1 MEIKKNTNFKSLITP
16 FEKDSDNNV
25 WTMYPRPQMVRDS
38 YICLNGKWDIE
49 ILSKE
54 NCKFKGEITVPFPIP
69 SRLSG
74 VIVDIEKDDSIIYR
88 RSFEISEDFV
98 RDKILLHFGAVDQ
111 ICEIYINGNFAGK
124 NVGGYLPFCIDIT
137 DYYKIGENTLE
148 VRVIDNLDTDLPYGK
163 QRRKRGG
170 MWYTPISGIWQTV
183 WLESVCKQYIELLK
197 VNMDMDCAEIEV
209 IGGVRDKIIH
219 FEGKKIAFS
228 GSKVTLKPENPELWS
243 PENPKLYDFVIESG
257 EDRVASYF
265 ALRKIEIENNKIL
278 LNGKP
283 YFFNGL
289 LDQGYFS
296 DGIYLPASVKGYEY
310 DILTAK
316 EMGFNM
322 LRKHIKIE
330 PQIFYYLCDKYGMV
344 VFQDMVNNG
353 KYNFILQTALP
364 TIGMKK
370 RNFSRAS
377 EKCRKYFEE
386 TAVKTIDF
394 LYSHPSVCYYTIFN
408 EGWGQYDAKNMYSKL
423 KNLDNSRVWDATS
436 GWFQTGESD
445 VLSEHVY
452 FKPVK
457 LKADERPLILSEFGG
472 YSCEIENHSFN
483 PGKSY
488 GYKKFKNK
496 TDFENAIIDLYR
508 KEIIPAIHNGLCGA
522 VLTQISDV
530 EDETNG
536 LVTYDRQVIKMDK
549 EKMKALSEE
558 IKKEHQIAV
567 GESECSK

>member
-1 MEIKKNTNFKSLITP
+1 MKIKKNMNFKNLITP
-16 FEKDSDNNV
+16 FEKNIETNV
-25 WTMYPRPQMVRDS
+25 WTEYPRPQMVRDS

-54 NCKFKGEITVPFPIP
+54 NCKFEGEITVPFPIP

-88 RSFEISEDFV
+88 RSFEISGDFV
-98 RDKILLHFGAVDQ
+98 KDKVLLHFGAVDQ

-137 DYYKIGENTLE
+137 DYYKVGENTIE

-163 QRRKRGG
+163 QRKKRGG

-183 WLESVCKQYIELLK
+183 WIESVCGQYIESLK
-197 VNMDMDCAEIEV
+197 INMNMDYAEIEV

-243 PENPKLYDFVIESG
+243 PETPKLYDFVIESG

-265 ALRKIEIENNKIL
+265 ALRKIEIDNNKIL

-322 LRKHIKIE
+322 LRKHIKVE
-330 PQIFYYLCDKYGMV
+330 PQIFYYLCDKHGMI

-370 RNFSRAS
+370 CNYGRAS
-377 EKCRKYFEE
+377 EKRSKYFEE
-386 TAVKTIDF
+386 TAIKTIET
-394 LYSHPSVCYYTIFN
+394 LYNHPSVCYYTIFN
-408 EGWGQYDAKNMYSKL
+408 EGWGQYDAKNVYNKL

-436 GWFQTGESD
+436 GWFQTGKSD

-452 FKPVK
+452 FKLVK
-457 LKADERPLILSEFGG
+457 LKADERPIILSEFGG

-488 GYKKFKNK
+488 GYKKFKNVA
-496 TDFENAIIDLYR
+496 DFENAIIDLYR
-508 KEIIPAIHNGLCGA
+508 NEIIPAIHNGLCGT

-536 LVTYDRQVIKMDK
+536 LVTYDRQVIKIDK
-549 EKMKALSEE
+549 DKMKSLSED
-558 IKKEHQIAV
+558 IKKEHQSAV
-567 GESECSK
+567 GESECS